1 MGRNRG
7 FFAYF
12 YAIRAEVFPDFVDL
26 HKMEGGNRGFFGISV
41 VLSVVLRILGKTK
54 RRLHHCKRR
63 IYVV

>member
-7 FFAYF
+7 FFVYF

-26 HKMEGGNRGFFGISV
+26 HKMEGGNREFFGT
-41 VLSVVLRILGKTK
+41 SVVLRILGKTK